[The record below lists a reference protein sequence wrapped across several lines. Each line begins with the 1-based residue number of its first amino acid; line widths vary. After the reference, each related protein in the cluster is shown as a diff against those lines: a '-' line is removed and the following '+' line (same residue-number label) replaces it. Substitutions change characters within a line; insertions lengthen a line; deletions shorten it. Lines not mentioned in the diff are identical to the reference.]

1 MNYIILFINL
11 FVISMKKQYIIL
23 KILILLIVSSGC
35 SLDLEELA
43 SGKFQHDNQL
53 FLNLE
58 ENLYEI
64 DFNQYSGSDI
74 IPFFMTDNLEEW
86 TFTID
91 SNKTQV
97 TYKRSF
103 DYNQNDLSLFQIND
117 TSKEKIIHSMLSPI
131 LNKSLLL
138 DKPMSINSSNLFV
151 FKNYAIDAV
160 FNSRLLPNQLKL
172 IAEYSDEVD
181 DINIFDLIDEIIEL
195 LYLETLRSVEI
206 GFNHEQNYLSS
217 IDAWSDEVKPDSLI
231 MKPDDDL
238 SLLEVAMSNLNF
250 IVDAAE
256 ENLIS
261 KIDQQYVNEVK
272 LAWIEKKTDLYL
284 SLILLFNDFTVK
296 ATMPGDVTRHNA
308 NTISGDTLIWNF
320 NLSDFTEKDYTIN
333 ASSRVIYK
341 NRIIICLIIVML
353 VVVGVVRKK
362 YKN

>member
-1 MNYIILFINL
+1 M
-11 FVISMKKQYIIL
+11 ISMKKQYIIL

-53 FLNLE
+53 LLSLE
-58 ENLYEI
+58 ENLYKI
-64 DFNQYSGSDI
+64 NFNQYSGSDI
-74 IPFFMTDNLEEW
+74 IPFFVMGNPDEW

-97 TYKRSF
+97 AYKRSF
-103 DYNQNDLSLFQIND
+103 DYNQNNLSLFQIND

-131 LNKSLLL
+131 LKKNLLL
-138 DKPMSINSSNLFV
+138 DKPISINSSNLFV
-151 FKNYAIDAV
+151 YKNYAIDAV

-181 DINIFDLIDEIIEL
+181 DINILDLIDEIIEL

-217 IDAWSDEVKPDSLI
+217 IDAWSDEVEPDSLI

-272 LAWIEKKTDLYL
+272 SAWVEKKTDLYF

-296 ATMPGDVTRHNA
+296 ATMPGDVTTHNA
-308 NTISGDTLIWNF
+308 NTSSGDTLIWSF
-320 NLSDFTEKDYTIN
+320 NLSDFTDKDYTIN

-353 VVVGVVRKK
+353 IVVGFVRKNIK
-362 YKN
+362 INLFF

>member
-1 MNYIILFINL
+1 MIL
-11 FVISMKKQYIIL
+11 MKKQYIIL
-23 KILILLIVSSGC
+23 KIIILLIVSSGC

-53 FLNLE
+53 LLNLE

-64 DFNQYSGSDI
+64 DFSQYSGSDI
-74 IPFFMTDNLEEW
+74 IPFFMTDNPEEW
-86 TFTID
+86 TFIID

-131 LNKSLLL
+131 LNKNLLL

-151 FKNYAIDAV
+151 YKNYAIDAV

-181 DINIFDLIDEIIEL
+181 DIDIFDLIDEIIEL

-217 IDAWSDEVKPDSLI
+217 IDAWSDEVEPDSLI
-231 MKPDDDL
+231 IKPDDDL
-238 SLLEVAMSNLNF
+238 SLLEVAMNNLNF

-284 SLILLFNDFTVK
+284 SLILMFNDFTVK
-296 ATMPGDVTRHNA
+296 ATMPGNVTKHNA
-308 NTISGDTLIWNF
+308 NESSGDTLIWNF
-320 NLSDFTEKDYTIN
+320 NLSDFTEKDYIIN
-333 ASSRVIYK
+333 ISSRVIYK
-341 NRIIICLIIVML
+341 NRIIICLIIVIL
-353 VVVGVVRKK
+353 VIVGIIQRK